1 MKEINQ
7 EHMTEKLNYEQKIAL
22 NYQEKLF
29 YINKI
34 EENEKEHAKNVEA
47 LEEAIKKKTAEY
59 QEEIKVLEQKKVA

>member
-1 MKEINQ
+1 
-7 EHMTEKLNYEQKIAL
+7 MTEKLNYEQKIAL

-34 EENEKEHAKNVEA
+34 EDNEKEHGKNVEA

-59 QEEIKVLEQKKVA
+59 QEEIRVLEQKKVA

>member
-1 MKEINQ
+1 
-7 EHMTEKLNYEQKIAL
+7 MTEKLNYEQKIAL

-34 EENEKEHAKNVEA
+34 EDNEKEHAKNVEA

-59 QEEIKVLEQKKVA
+59 QEEIKVFEQKKVA